1 MKKITKRRTAKTP
14 ALLYTVTDR
23 YYDAEKLL
31 IEIIESRRRIL
42 GETHPNTLESINT
55 LIELYEIRGK
65 QEQAEPWREK
75 LQSNITT

>member
-31 IEIIESRRRIL
+31 IETIESRSIVL
-42 GETHPNTLESINT
+42 GETHPNTLESIKT
-55 LIELYEIRGK
+55 LIELYEIRGN
-65 QEQAEPWREK
+65 QEQAEQWKEK
-75 LQSNITT
+75 L